1 MPKNVVIRVEHAY
14 KSFGS
19 LRAVDDLSFS
29 VEEATCYSLLGPNG
43 AGKTTMMKMLYGK
56 ALPDKREESHYDVY
70 GYDPRKEELQI
81 KYLSGMVQQ
90 ENSLDENLN
99 VIQNL
104 RIYAK
109 YFAIPKKTAN
119 PRIEELLGF
128 MELSDKRKAKIKH
141 LSGGMKRRLVIAR
154 SLLNEPKLLILDE
167 PTTGLDPQVRQL
179 IWDKLTS
186 LKRQGVTILLTTH
199 YMDEAFHLADRVM
212 IMDKGMNI
220 MEGNPKE
227 LLSENIEPYVLEL
240 IDKSAAERIE
250 TKVPAS
256 QWRKEESGER
266 IIYFGKEYKHLREMV
281 SDIDPQYYYLRQINL
296 EDLFLQA
303 TGRRLNEK
311 Q

>member
-1 MPKNVVIRVEHAY
+1 
-14 KSFGS
+14 
-19 LRAVDDLSFS
+19 
-29 VEEATCYSLLGPNG
+29 
-43 AGKTTMMKMLYGK
+43 
-56 ALPDKREESHYDVY
+56 
-70 GYDPRKEELQI
+70 
-81 KYLSGMVQQ
+81 
-90 ENSLDENLN
+90 
-99 VIQNL
+99 
-104 RIYAK
+104 
-109 YFAIPKKTAN
+109 
-119 PRIEELLGF
+119 
-128 MELSDKRKAKIKH
+128 
-141 LSGGMKRRLVIAR
+141 
-154 SLLNEPKLLILDE
+154 
-167 PTTGLDPQVRQL
+167 
-179 IWDKLTS
+179 
-186 LKRQGVTILLTTH
+186 
-199 YMDEAFHLADRVM
+199 M

-266 IIYFGKEYKHLREMV
+266 IIYFGKEYKQLREMV